1 MRCGERPVDVV
12 GVIDASAGAGA
23 GAGADGVVM
32 ELTEIL
38 LGISSG
44 GVGSSF
50 GFLRELFDEFWS
62 RGAVVLGLSLM
73 LLLLLAGV
81 AVLLLGLV
89 EVDFS
94 RWRRLPRGLD
104 FSLASFAP
112 SFELLLLL
120 LLSFWGF
127 DLARFF

>member
-1 MRCGERPVDVV
+1 
-12 GVIDASAGAGA
+12 
-23 GAGADGVVM
+23 M

-62 RGAVVLGLSLM
+62 LGAVVLWLSLLLLLLLM
-73 LLLLLAGV
+73 LLLV
-81 AVLLLGLV
+81 VVVVLLLGLV

-104 FSLASFAP
+104 FSLVSFAP
-112 SFELLLLL
+112 SFELLL
-120 LLSFWGF
+120 SFWAL
-127 DLARFF
+127 DLARSF

>member
-12 GVIDASAGAGA
+12 GVVDASA